1 MFVSEDVAWVDFP
14 AVLVDFL
21 AVDTGGTVPRLQ
33 VQTDA
38 CEIGESICAP
48 GAFDVLPDMYR

>member
-1 MFVSEDVAWVDFP
+1 MARVDFP

-38 CEIGESICAP
+38 CEIGESVCAP
-48 GAFDVLPDMYR
+48 GAFDVLADMYR